1 MFLCKKARKST
12 KRYAKTQNK
21 RTKTCAF
28 RIIVVSLHQKKKQK
42 QLNPKTRKGTKIM
55 KYSKS
60 EIQSMVENKYYEL
73 YKYTDSTKRIH
84 TDTVESLDQDIDKLP
99 YDENGEVDVDI
110 QDMDKEEYSRSILAN
125 SCVAWDDMF
134 EDDDKVLVIVVR
146 EWRSYDVVFQ
156 SDDSSNSK
164 SFDSSFD
171 YCKDYIRMYNG
182 TNESY
187 FEDYKGGTVQ
197 IVCNETEEVVYEEEV
212 K

>member
-1 MFLCKKARKST
+1 
-12 KRYAKTQNK
+12 
-21 RTKTCAF
+21 
-28 RIIVVSLHQKKKQK
+28 
-42 QLNPKTRKGTKIM
+42 M
-55 KYSKS
+55 KYTKS
-60 EIQSMVENKYYEL
+60 EIQQMVENKYYEL
-73 YKYTDSTKRIH
+73 YKYTDRTKRIH
-84 TDTVESLDQDIDKLP
+84 TDTIESLDQDIDKLP

-110 QDMDKEEYSRSILAN
+110 QEMDKEEYSRSILAN
-125 SCVAWDDMF
+125 SCIEWDDMF

-164 SFDSSFD
+164 GFNSSFD
-171 YCKDYIRMYNG
+171 YCKDYISRYNG

>member
-1 MFLCKKARKST
+1 M
-12 KRYAKTQNK
+12 
-21 RTKTCAF
+21 
-28 RIIVVSLHQKKKQK
+28 
-42 QLNPKTRKGTKIM
+42 M

-60 EIQSMVENKYYEL
+60 EIQTMVEDKYYEL

-84 TDTVESLDQDIDKLP
+84 TDTVESLDQDVDKLP

-110 QDMDKEEYSRSILAN
+110 QEMDKEEYSHSILAN
-125 SCVAWDDMF
+125 SCTTWDEMF

-164 SFDSSFD
+164 GFNSDFD

>member
-1 MFLCKKARKST
+1 
-12 KRYAKTQNK
+12 
-21 RTKTCAF
+21 
-28 RIIVVSLHQKKKQK
+28 
-42 QLNPKTRKGTKIM
+42 M
-55 KYSKS
+55 KYSKN
-60 EIQSMVENKYYEL
+60 EIRAMVENKYYEL

-84 TDTVESLDQDIDKLP
+84 TDTIESLDQDVDKLP
-99 YDENGEVDVDI
+99 YDEKGEVDVDI
-110 QDMDKEEYSRSILAN
+110 QEMDKEEYSRSILAN

-164 SFDSSFD
+164 GFNSSFD

>member
-1 MFLCKKARKST
+1 M
-12 KRYAKTQNK
+12 KR
-21 RTKTCAF
+21 
-28 RIIVVSLHQKKKQK
+28 
-42 QLNPKTRKGTKIM
+42 
-55 KYSKS
+55 SKS
-60 EIQSMVENKYYEL
+60 EIQQIVENKYYEL
-73 YKYTDSTKRIH
+73 YKYTDNTKRIH

-110 QDMDKEEYSRSILAN
+110 QEMDKEEYSRSILAN

-156 SDDSSNSK
+156 SDDSSNPK
-164 SFDSSFD
+164 GFDSSFD

>member
-1 MFLCKKARKST
+1 MA
-12 KRYAKTQNK
+12 
-21 RTKTCAF
+21 
-28 RIIVVSLHQKKKQK
+28 
-42 QLNPKTRKGTKIM
+42 
-55 KYSKS
+55 
-60 EIQSMVENKYYEL
+60 ENKYYEL

-110 QDMDKEEYSRSILAN
+110 QEMDKEEYSHSILAN
-125 SCVAWDDMF
+125 SCVAWDDIF

-156 SDDSSNSK
+156 SD
-164 SFDSSFD
+164 DSSFD

>member
-1 MFLCKKARKST
+1 MIDACKFQKFFVPLQQINQNNELKPKS
-12 KRYAKTQNK
+12 
-21 RTKTCAF
+21 
-28 RIIVVSLHQKKKQK
+28 
-42 QLNPKTRKGTKIM
+42 RKGTEIM
-55 KYSKS
+55 KYSKN
-60 EIQSMVENKYYEL
+60 EIREMVENKYYEL
-73 YKYTDSTKRIH
+73 YKYTDNTKRIH
-84 TDTVESLDQDIDKLP
+84 TDTVESLDQDVDKLP

-110 QDMDKEEYSRSILAN
+110 QEMDKEEYSRSILAN
-125 SCVAWDDMF
+125 SCATWDEMF

-164 SFDSSFD
+164 GFNSSFD

>member
-1 MFLCKKARKST
+1 
-12 KRYAKTQNK
+12 
-21 RTKTCAF
+21 
-28 RIIVVSLHQKKKQK
+28 
-42 QLNPKTRKGTKIM
+42 M

-110 QDMDKEEYSRSILAN
+110 QEMGKEEYSRSILAN

-164 SFDSSFD
+164 GFDSSFD

-187 FEDYKGGTVQ
+187 FEDYKGGAVQ
-197 IVCNETEEVVYEEEV
+197 IVCNETEEVVYEEDV

>member
-1 MFLCKKARKST
+1 
-12 KRYAKTQNK
+12 
-21 RTKTCAF
+21 
-28 RIIVVSLHQKKKQK
+28 
-42 QLNPKTRKGTKIM
+42 M

-110 QDMDKEEYSRSILAN
+110 QEMDKEEYSRSILAN

-134 EDDDKVLVIVVR
+134 KDDDKVLVIVVR

-164 SFDSSFD
+164 GFDSRFD

-182 TNESY
+182 SNESY

>member
-1 MFLCKKARKST
+1 
-12 KRYAKTQNK
+12 
-21 RTKTCAF
+21 
-28 RIIVVSLHQKKKQK
+28 
-42 QLNPKTRKGTKIM
+42 
-55 KYSKS
+55 
-60 EIQSMVENKYYEL
+60 MVENKYYEL

-110 QDMDKEEYSRSILAN
+110 QEMDKEEYSRSILAN

-146 EWRSYDVVFQ
+146 EWCSYDVVFQ

-164 SFDSSFD
+164 GFDSSFD

-187 FEDYKGGTVQ
+187 FEDYKGGIVQ
-197 IVCNETEEVVYEEEV
+197 IVCNETEDVVYEEDV

>member
-1 MFLCKKARKST
+1 
-12 KRYAKTQNK
+12 
-21 RTKTCAF
+21 
-28 RIIVVSLHQKKKQK
+28 
-42 QLNPKTRKGTKIM
+42 M

-60 EIQSMVENKYYEL
+60 EIQTMVENKYYEL

-99 YDENGEVDVDI
+99 YDEKGEVDVDI
-110 QDMDKEEYSRSILAN
+110 QEMDKEEYSRSILAN

-164 SFDSSFD
+164 GFDTTFD

>member
-1 MFLCKKARKST
+1 
-12 KRYAKTQNK
+12 
-21 RTKTCAF
+21 
-28 RIIVVSLHQKKKQK
+28 
-42 QLNPKTRKGTKIM
+42 
-55 KYSKS
+55 
-60 EIQSMVENKYYEL
+60 MVENKYYEL

-99 YDENGEVDVDI
+99 YDEKGEVDVDI
-110 QDMDKEEYSRSILAN
+110 QEMDKEEYSRSILAN

-164 SFDSSFD
+164 GFDTTFD

>member
-1 MFLCKKARKST
+1 MFTYIKILLYLCTIEIKIITAITPKS
-12 KRYAKTQNK
+12 
-21 RTKTCAF
+21 
-28 RIIVVSLHQKKKQK
+28 
-42 QLNPKTRKGTKIM
+42 RKGTETM

-60 EIQSMVENKYYEL
+60 EIQQMVENEYYEL
-73 YKYTDSTKRIH
+73 YKYTDNTKRIH

-110 QDMDKEEYSRSILAN
+110 QEMDKEEYSRSILAN

-134 EDDDKVLVIVVR
+134 NDDDKVLVIVVR

-164 SFDSSFD
+164 GFDSTFD

-187 FEDYKGGTVQ
+187 FEDYKCGTVQ
-197 IVCNETEEVVYEEEV
+197 IVCNETGEVVYKEEV

>member
-1 MFLCKKARKST
+1 
-12 KRYAKTQNK
+12 
-21 RTKTCAF
+21 
-28 RIIVVSLHQKKKQK
+28 
-42 QLNPKTRKGTKIM
+42 
-55 KYSKS
+55 
-60 EIQSMVENKYYEL
+60 MVEDKYYEL
-73 YKYTDSTKRIH
+73 YKYTDSTKHIH
-84 TDTVESLDQDIDKLP
+84 TDTVESLDQDVDKLP
-99 YDENGEVDVDI
+99 YDEKGEVDVDI
-110 QDMDKEEYSRSILAN
+110 QEMDKEEYSRSILAN

-164 SFDSSFD
+164 GFDSSFD